1 MTSNLGS
8 TFLNDLPEGSAIPPA
23 TKELVQSSIRSHFL
37 PEFIN
42 RIDSIVIFQKLSRK
56 EVRSIVNI
64 RIAEIQVSP
73 LIFLHRIG
81 ADSMNHRND

>member
-8 TFLNDLPEGSAIPPA
+8 AFLNDIPEGSAIPEA
-23 TKELVQSSIRSHFL
+23 TKELVHGSIRSHFL

-64 RIAEIQVSP
+64 RIAEIQVNS
-73 LIFLHRIG
+73 FHF
-81 ADSMNHRND
+81 SFRNI